1 MNLGART
8 RFSAEE
14 KAELLRLVERTTAR
28 IGWTVR
34 RVLKRL
40 GLPKARYY
48 EWMKRARAD
57 RLADRSTAAA
67 SLGVILDEEKQA
79 VIRYALANPKDGYR
93 RLAWQ
98 MVDADVAYVSPSTV
112 YRILNDADL
121 LYRWKRGRSIGEPP
135 PRPQRPNER
144 WHTDIMYLRVEG
156 TWYFL
161 VTVLDGYSRYVVHW
175 ELLTSMRAADVR
187 LVIQQ
192 ALERTGAKPQ
202 VVSDNGT
209 QFTAGEFKDLV
220 KRFELEHIRIRTY
233 HPESNGTLE
242 RYHRTTRE
250 ALAEED
256 LRNLSRARALIGRW
270 VEHYNESRLH
280 AGLGYL
286 PPAEYYRGDPE
297 QRFAER
303 RVKLEKGRRDR
314 ERKNQERRS
323 GEQLLRAA

>member
-1 MNLGART
+1 VA
-8 RFSAEE
+8 
-14 KAELLRLVERTTAR
+14 LVERTTAR
-28 IGWTVR
+28 IGWSVR
-34 RVLKRL
+34 RVLKHL
-40 GLPKARYY
+40 GLPRARYY
-48 EWMKRARAD
+48 DWLRRAALD
-57 RLADRSTAAA
+57 RLADRSTAACSMA
-67 SLGVILDEEKQA
+67 GILESEKQA
-79 VIRYALANPKDGYR
+79 VIRYALAHPKEGYR

-98 MVDADVAYVSPSTV
+98 MVDADVAYVSPSSV

-121 LYRWKRGRSIGEPP
+121 LYRWKRSRGVGDAP
-135 PRPQRPNER
+135 PRPVRPNER

-187 LVIQQ
+187 LVIQE

-209 QFTAGEFKDLV
+209 QFTATEFKDLV

-242 RYHRTTRE
+242 RYHRSTRE

-256 LRNLSRARALIGRW
+256 LGNLSKARELIGRW
-270 VEHYNESRLH
+270 VEHYNERRLH

-286 PPAEYYRGDPE
+286 QPAEYYRGDPD
-297 QRFAER
+297 QRFTER
-303 RVKLEKGRRDR
+303 RLKLAEGRRER
-314 ERKNQERRS
+314 ERKNQERH
-323 GEQLLRAA
+323 GQDQLLTAA